1 MAKEMAEAYEKTPV
15 TILWDNI
22 LMLPIVGVVDSR
34 RAQGIMEA
42 ILQKIAE
49 VEAKVI
55 ILDILGVLTVD
66 SAIATHLIKITKAT
80 KLMGCECIITG
91 ISPEIAQTFVQL
103 GIELSEVATRAT
115 LKDGLSIAYDI
126 IGVEV
131 RQIKY
136 GQAKL
141 KV

>member
-34 RAQGIMEA
+34 RAQGIMET
-42 ILQKIAE
+42 ILKKIAE
-49 VEAKVI
+49 VEAKAI